1 MGMILQHMGN
11 HNLLNQLFMVATKE
25 VEVMVGS
32 ATIDDGVG
40 VTQLK
45 ETSCK
50 PQE

>member
-1 MGMILQHMGN
+1 
-11 HNLLNQLFMVATKE
+11 MVATKE

-32 ATIDDGVG
+32 VTIDDGVG

-45 ETSCK
+45 ETLGK